1 MGRSWKVN
9 IMVHG
14 LDPFGRLH
22 GEEKTTPVLLV
33 ARYGTASAMEPLAM
47 AAYRVGHL
55 TTGYD
60 LEMVIWFT
68 IWFTIYLC
76 FTNSITWLL
85 SNEKTHV
92 LDGYYLFMLYTFVPI
107 ALQRP
112 CIQWSKCNLESHS
125 EKWPPTT
132 EICDVGFLLACTK
145 RQKEEEGVHDLN
157 PVINCHLLPAVSSQ
171 IFTDKTCWGPHEQ
184 QLHTVQPPQQDPQ
197 WQDEETWP
205 RILIQ
210 TWQKN
215 EENQQVQP
223 IATL

>member
-1 MGRSWKVN
+1 MESQHHGSWT
-9 IMVHG
+9 G
-14 LDPFGRLH
+14 SFWPPAWWR
-22 GEEKTTPVLLV
+22 ETTPVLLV
-33 ARYGTASAMEPLAM
+33 ARYGTASAI

-55 TTGYD
+55 ARYD
-60 LEMVIWFT
+60 LEMVIWLLYV
-68 IWFTIYLC
+68 TIYLC
-76 FTNSITWLL
+76 FTHL
-85 SNEKTHV
+85 SHCLAKTLHPMIQM
-92 LDGYYLFMLYTFVPI
+92 YLGI
-107 ALQRP
+107 
-112 CIQWSKCNLESHS
+112 IQW
-125 EKWPPTT
+125 KWSPTT

-215 EENQQVQP
+215 EENQHVQP